1 MADDPILVVDRLEK
15 RFGGNRA
22 VDGASFSVQRGS
34 ITGLIGPN
42 GAGKTTC
49 FYMIVGL
56 VQADQGRVLIDDL
69 DVSHQPMHRGRVTFA
84 GRDITGQPSHRIF
97 RHGLVRT
104 FQIPQELGRM
114 TVIENL
120 MLVPAG
126 QTGERLWEPLLRPW
140 RVRAEEQAN
149 AERAHEV
156 LRQMTQ
162 DHLALEPAANLSG
175 GQRKLL
181 ELARAL
187 MATPK
192 MILLDEPS
200 AGVNPTLAQ
209 RLVDDILGIRR
220 DTGVTFLVIGHD
232 MDVIARLSDHVVVMA
247 AGQVLTQGT
256 PDEVLSNT
264 EVQEAYLGGQVR

>member
-1 MADDPILVVDRLEK
+1 MHGGAVADDPILVVDRLEK

-49 FYMIVGL
+49 FNCIAG
-56 VQADQGRVLIDDL
+56 VLRPD
-69 DVSHQPMHRGRVTFA
+69 RGRVTFA

-156 LRQMTQ
+156 LRQVAL

-220 DTGVTFLVIGHD
+220 DTGVTFLEIGHD

-256 PDEVLSNT
+256 PAKVLSNT